1 MKFSKDNLKPWMKNK
16 YFIISLSFALWLCF
30 FDQNNL
36 FFHHDLS
43 VQQEELEI
51 KKGHYT
57 KEIEHSKEFLS
68 KLNDSTYIERYA
80 RENYRMK
87 KDNEDV
93 FVVIEK

>member
-1 MKFSKDNLKPWMKNK
+1 MKNK

-51 KKGHYT
+51 KKEHYT

-87 KDNEDV
+87 KDDEDV

>member
-16 YFIISLSFALWLCF
+16 YFIISLSFVLWLCF

-43 VQQEELEI
+43 VQQDELET
-51 KKGHYT
+51 KKEHFT
-57 KEIEHSKEFLS
+57 NEIEESKEFLS
-68 KLNDSTYIERYA
+68 KLNDSVYIERYA
-80 RENYRMK
+80 RENFRMK

-93 FVVIEK
+93 FVIIEK